1 MIISLPSPLSHHTNP
16 PIVNSTPAKLHYSA
30 SPTTYSLP
38 AISRKLPLS
47 CFSISRLPL
56 TLLTTTFSSP
66 DSQLL
71 LASPELLITSSPP
84 TYQIELNLSLSPLIF
99 LRPLLSP
106 PAFPKA
112 PSLDHSFSTST
123 LPRLPLSS
131 RTPP

>member
-1 MIISLPSPLSHHTNP
+1 MIIFLPSPLSHHTNP
-16 PIVNSTPAKLHYSA
+16 PIVNSTPVKLHYSA
-30 SPTTYSLP
+30 SPTTSSLP

-47 CFSISRLPL
+47 YFSTSRLPL
-56 TLLTTTFSSP
+56 TLLTTIFSSL

-71 LASPELLITSSPP
+71 SVLPELLITFSPP
-84 TYQIELNLSLSPLIF
+84 TYQIEPNLSLSPLIS
-99 LRPLLSP
+99 LRPLRAP
-106 PAFPKA
+106 QAFPKA